1 MDKLIYIDHQKCVG
15 CATCEM
21 VCSLVHEGICSP
33 SLSRIRVVR
42 YPTQAFNVPITCAFC
57 EFPPVSVSVLVGP
70 LARMHKTVRL
80 RSTPFFASA
89 VANVFRP
96 APLDMPTLILT
107 RVRLLNAICV
117 GEIRNVLNTAG
128 PKPCSI
134 YLWKGLWEKR
144 GGRGQKHAGID
155 INSFYQGRL
164 INARGFLI

>member
-57 EFPPVSVSVLVGP
+57 EFPPCVSVCPSGAISKNAQNSWV
-70 LARMHKTVRL
+70 

-117 GEIRNVLNTAG
+117 GKSACVEYCWTEALQ
-128 PKPCSI
+128 
-134 YLWKGLWEKR
+134 YLP
-144 GGRGQKHAGID
+144 
-155 INSFYQGRL
+155 
-164 INARGFLI
+164 